1 MLTGRTHQIRG
12 QLAAEGCPIYGDLL
26 YRQGFALPH
35 DAPLPPSPPQEASVD
50 RGNLDS
56 SWIVDGSDHGVL
68 GSERSGACGRGE
80 RPERFVTSPGLALQA
95 HHVSVELGDG
105 VQHAATLGSETC
117 WWAIDASGQ
126 E

>member
-26 YRQGFALPH
+26 YRQGVALPY
-35 DAPLPPSPPQEASVD
+35 DEPPLLSPRQEASV
-50 RGNLDS
+50 NLDS

-68 GSERSGACGRGE
+68 GSDRSGACWRGE
-80 RPERFVTSPGLALQA
+80 RSKRFVTSPGLALQS
-95 HHVSVELGDG
+95 HHVSIELGDG
-105 VQHAATLGSETC
+105 VKHAATLSRETC
-117 WWAIDASGQ
+117 WWAIDAI